1 MLEMLEPQNFEKVM
15 NAWRAKLDSMLPA
28 KLAHRVFS
36 KGCSLPRPE
45 ERLIYFKAVADSLK
59 MGTSMP
65 VKEITQYKTP
75 PVGIREFVL
84 GEQYLDKAGE
94 IYPTVL
100 DELEAMNNP
109 QYQEIVLTGGI
120 GSAKTTCA
128 LYTTA
133 YQVYLLSCMKSPHA
147 QFGLDSSSEI
157 LFVFQSINAKIS
169 KASFERFRSMIEGS
183 KYFQDNFAPNKDIA
197 SKLVFPNRIE
207 VVPVSGAETA
217 AIGQNVIGGFIDELN
232 YMQVTERSKQSVDGG
247 TYNQAVALYNSIA
260 RRRKSR
266 FLKGG
271 AMPGKLC
278 LVSSKRY
285 PGQFTDLKEEEA
297 KRDNTIYI
305 YDKRVWDI
313 KPAGSF
319 SGKWFRVFTGTEDR
333 KPRVLNP
340 NEHITEDMNGKVM
353 SIPVEFREDFDKDIV
368 NALREIAGVSTLAR
382 HPYFIDVEKVK
393 EGFGHHLSVFS
404 DQRVDF
410 VEVPLALHPK
420 RLIMPQ
426 LPRYAHID
434 LAVTGDSA
442 GITIGTVTGFK
453 SMLQLGLGTSEE
465 LVPQVHIDGILEV
478 APPKNGEILF
488 WKIRN
493 ALVKLRDL
501 GLHIKWISFDSYQ
514 SRDSIQLLRQ
524 QGFATGMVSVDTT
537 TEPYDLLKTVIYS
550 GSLKA
555 PEHDKCRKEL
565 ISLEKIARTGKID
578 HPANGSKDCS
588 DSLAGVV
595 YGLYHRREIWGL
607 HGVQMLRVYQS
618 KSQVSA
624 DEMSKETE

>member
-1 MLEMLEPQNFEKVM
+1 MELSKFYQQARIELFDLFGNEDGRLLW
-15 NAWRAKLDSMLPA
+15 NAA
-28 KLAHRVFS
+28 
-36 KGCSLPRPE
+36 CSLSTDIVRVKYLHNVIKSAKE
-45 ERLIYFKAVADSLK
+45 K
-59 MGTSMP
+59 MAG
-65 VKEITQYKTP
+65 VKQTTIHKQALMLREV
-75 PVGIREFVL
+75 VGVREFVQSP
-84 GEQYLDKAGE
+84 EYLDKEGQV
-94 IYPTVL
+94 YPYVL
-100 DELEAMNNP
+100 DELERMNSD

-133 YQVYLLSCMKSPHA
+133 YQVYLLSCMRNPHEV
-147 QFGLDSSSEI
+147 FGLDSSSEI
-157 LFVFQSINAKIS
+157 LFVFQSINGKIS

-183 KYFQDNFAPNKDIA
+183 KYFSTYFKPDKDIG

-217 AIGQNVIGGFIDELN
+217 AIGQNVIGGFLDELN

-247 TYNQAVALYNSIA
+247 TYDQAVALYNSIA

-266 FLKGG
+266 FMKAG

-313 KPAGSF
+313 KPEGSF

-333 KPRVLNP
+333 KPRVLTP

-382 HPYFIDVEKVK
+382 HPYFIDVERVK
-393 EGFGHHLSVFS
+393 ASFGKHESVFAE
-404 DQRVDF
+404 QRVDF
-410 VEVPLALHPK
+410 VETPLILLPK
-420 RLIMPQ
+420 KLKSPE

-442 GITIGTVTGFK
+442 GVTIGTVFGFK
-453 SMLQLGLGTSEE
+453 SMLELGMGTSEE

-493 ALVKLRDL
+493 TLVKLRDL
-501 GLHIKWISFDSYQ
+501 GLNIKWISFDSYQ

-524 QGFATGMVSVDTT
+524 QGFSTGMVSVDTS
-537 TEPYDLLKTVIYS
+537 TEPYDLTKTVIYS
-550 GSLKA
+550 GSLSV
-555 PEHDKCRKEL
+555 PEHLKCRKEL

-595 YGLYHRREIWGL
+595 YGLYHRREIWSL
-607 HGVQMLRVYQS
+607 HGIPMMQIYQS
-618 KSQVSA
+618 KSKA
-624 DEMSKETE
+624 EEDKND